1 MKAKKVLDILNE
13 TAKDGIQDEVGKF
26 WVVTAPAEQ
35 SVVQDILFETNI
47 AYLMNQTR
55 GGLREEDILMLTKD
69 GNKARTYAERLLGTK
84 IKTKTFPQGRR

>member
-1 MKAKKVLDILNE
+1 MRSFTIHACSDIGEL
-13 TAKDGIQDEVGKF
+13 GKLS
-26 WVVTAPAEQ
+26 VTAPAEQ